1 MRKLIVFLVIV
12 AGLCTALQL
21 KGQEAAEEGLYRSLN
36 GRMNVTRQDVI
47 VKVDPGMKMLLGR
60 LDSVYVHSGSFA
72 MGKLSLLIVP
82 FQVFASI
89 LWIL

>member
-60 LDSVYVHSGSFA
+60 LDSVYVHSSSFA
-72 MGKLSLLIVP
+72 MGKLK
-82 FQVFASI
+82 
-89 LWIL
+89 